1 MYTCIL
7 RTGVHACVYRYACMY
22 PSVFADENVYEM
34 LNVDVSARFELSV
47 DVCMCICIHKYIY
60 MYIHMHRD
68 TIIHSTHT

>member
-47 DVCMCICIHKYIY
+47 DVCMCICIHIY